1 MIMIISLSSSPCS
14 SVSSP
19 AEAFPWQ
26 SKADKQIRRSVQ
38 CWCIQTSRRPFKY
51 WYHIWKLISN
61 VYKTNQSIFS
71 IIEPA
76 EGSLLGL
83 VPPLRDP
90 RPAFKHFVTIST
102 KSKISTNL
110 KTWTVS
116 VLLLQARKAPQGE
129 NESEKMEAVLFKP
142 RRSSYSFAP
151 SWQENTLWGF
161 FYEKEINMITEK
173 KINGHGVGR
182 LVSWSPLI

>member
-1 MIMIISLSSSPCS
+1 M
-14 SVSSP
+14 
-19 AEAFPWQ
+19 
-26 SKADKQIRRSVQ
+26 
-38 CWCIQTSRRPFKY
+38 
-51 WYHIWKLISN
+51 SN

-71 IIEPA
+71 TIEPA

-90 RPAFKHFVTIST
+90 RPAFKHVVTIST
-102 KSKISTNL
+102 KKKISTNL

-129 NESEKMEAVLFKP
+129 NEREKMEAVLFRP

-151 SWQENTLWGF
+151 SWQENTLWGSF
-161 FYEKEINMITEK
+161 FYGKGINMIIEK
-173 KINGHGVGR
+173 KNQLGVAMQLDNYLIRGR
-182 LVSWSPLI
+182 LVTWSLLI